1 MKERIKEKTKDDE
14 LITWTLERKDGKPNL
29 IDETFLD
36 EMEDLL
42 ANLEKR
48 KSVKGLVIRSAHPGV
63 FLAGADLSKLSK
75 AKGDELESLL
85 KRGQDAFAR
94 LSNLPFPTACA
105 INGACLGG
113 GFEFALACDRR
124 ILSACPKAL
133 MGLPETSLGLLPGWG
148 GCYRLPR
155 LVGLLRALPIVAG
168 GKPVRPRKAR
178 ALGLVDEIVPP
189 ELTERAAVESLAK
202 GRIKRNRFF
211 LGNFRPLSTFA
222 CHRAL
227 GAVKKKTRGH
237 YPAPLAAIKVMS
249 KSIHLSLERAMKL
262 EREAFA
268 GLAKTS
274 AARNLVRYFFLR
286 ERAKK
291 INFPTNAKALP
302 EIRRVHVVGAGK
314 MGGGIA
320 QWLASRGIEVALSD
334 LSPDALALGLS
345 TVDDLLGKAR
355 IRGILTNVEA
365 REAMDRITPVCEK
378 IPLREGD
385 LVIEAIVER
394 IGAKR
399 SLFAE
404 LDERAP
410 KGVPFAT
417 NTSSLSVDSMSVAM
431 KNHGRLG
438 GLHFF
443 NPVHRME
450 LIEVIRAK
458 RTDPA
463 VTQALLDFVRRIGKR
478 AVLCKDSP
486 GFLVNRIL
494 VPYLVEAAILWENG
508 HAIEEIDGAML
519 DFGMPMGPLRL
530 LDEIGLDVSAHV
542 ANELKFRLPRLG
554 SPPKLLEQLVERDF
568 LGRKAG
574 AGFYRYGGKKGSKLK
589 VNEEANDLRKRVKPE
604 RMSRGEMVERMTLVM
619 LNESARCLEEGVV
632 ENPEDVD
639 FGMIAGTGWAPF
651 RGGPLRYAD
660 TLGLTE
666 VSLGMEKLHRKEGER
681 FEPSKFLVNL
691 ARYNE
696 TFYGG
701 IKRTVPDF
709 SSINEERIKP

>member
-1 MKERIKEKTKDDE
+1 MNRRIREKANEDG
-14 LITWTLERKDGKPNL
+14 LITWILEREDGKPNL
-29 IDETFLD
+29 IDEIFLG
-36 EMEDLL
+36 EMEELL
-42 ANLEKR
+42 AKLEKR
-48 KSVKGLVIRSAHPGV
+48 KSIKGLVVRSAHPGV

-75 AKGDELESLL
+75 LKGYELESLL

-113 GFEFALACDRR
+113 GYEFALACDRR

-133 MGLPETSLGLLPGWG
+133 VGLPETSLGLLPGWG

-168 GKPVRPRKAR
+168 GKPVRPGKAR
-178 ALGLVDEIVPP
+178 ALGLVDEIVHP
-189 ELTERAAVESLAK
+189 ELTERVAIESLAM
-202 GRIKRNRFF
+202 GRRKETRFF
-211 LGNFRPLSTFA
+211 LGNLRPISTFA

-227 GAVKKKTRGH
+227 KEVKKKTRGR
-237 YPAPLAAIKVMS
+237 YPAPLAAIRVMS
-249 KSIHLSLERAMKL
+249 KSIHLPLEGAMKR

-286 ERAKK
+286 ERARK
-291 INFPTNAKALP
+291 INFPTNAKPLP

-320 QWLASRGIEVALSD
+320 QWLASRGIKVALSD
-334 LSPDALALGLS
+334 LSPDALALGLR
-345 TVDDLLGKAR
+345 TVDKLLGKAR
-355 IRGILTNVEA
+355 ARGILTNVEA
-365 REAMDRITPVCEK
+365 REAMDRITPVCET
-378 IPLREGD
+378 IPLGEGD

-410 KGVPFAT
+410 EGVPFAT

-431 KNHGRLG
+431 KNRGRLG

-450 LIEVIRAK
+450 LIEVIRAEH
-458 RTDPA
+458 TDPA

-508 HAIEEIDGAML
+508 HRTDEIDGAML

-530 LDEIGLDVSAHV
+530 LDEIGLDVSSHV

-554 SPPKLLEQLVERDF
+554 SPPKLLGQMVERNF

-574 AGFYRYGGKKGSKLK
+574 SGFYLYGGKKGSELK
-589 VNEEANDLRKRVKPE
+589 VNEEANDLCGRGKPE
-604 RMSRGEMVERMTLVM
+604 RLSRAEMVERMTLVM
-619 LNESARCLEEGVV
+619 LNEAARCLEERVV

-660 TLGLTE
+660 SLGLGELT
-666 VSLGMEKLHRKEGER
+666 LRMKKLNRELGER
-681 FEPSKFLVNL
+681 FEPCNLLVNL
-691 ARYNE
+691 VRHDE
-696 TFYGG
+696 RFYGRNDRA
-701 IKRTVPDF
+701 IHESK
-709 SSINEERIKP
+709 SMKEERTKP

>member
-1 MKERIKEKTKDDE
+1 MNERIKEKAREDG
-14 LITWTLERKDGKPNL
+14 LITWTLKRKDGKPNL

-36 EMEDLL
+36 EMEKLL
-42 ANLEKR
+42 AKLEKR
-48 KSVKGLVIRSAHPGV
+48 ESIKGLVIRSAHPGV

-75 AKGDELESLL
+75 SKGHELEALL

-94 LSNLPFPTACA
+94 LSRLPFPTACA
-105 INGACLGG
+105 IDGACLGG
-113 GFEFALACDRR
+113 GYEFALACDRR

-133 MGLPETSLGLLPGWG
+133 VGLPETSLGLLPGWG

-155 LVGLLRALPIVAG
+155 LVGLLRALPIMAG
-168 GKPVRPRKAR
+168 GKPVRPEKAR
-178 ALGLVDEIVPP
+178 ALGMVDEVVPP
-189 ELTERAAVESLAK
+189 ELTERAAVESLGKERRK
-202 GRIKRNRFF
+202 GNRFF
-211 LGNFRPLSTFA
+211 LGNFRPISTLA
-222 CHRAL
+222 CKRAL
-227 GAVKKKTRGH
+227 REVKKKTRGR
-237 YPAPLAAIKVMS
+237 YPAPLAAIRVMS
-249 KSIHLSLERAMKL
+249 KSIRLSLEDAMKI
-262 EREAFA
+262 EREAFVR
-268 GLAKTS
+268 LANSTT
-274 AARNLVRYFFLR
+274 ARNLVRYFFLR
-286 ERAKK
+286 ERARK

-302 EIRRVHVVGAGK
+302 GIRRVHVVGAGK

-320 QWLASRGIEVALSD
+320 QWLASRGIDVALSD

-345 TVDDLLGKAR
+345 TVDKLLGKAWG
-355 IRGILTNVEA
+355 RGILTKVEA

-404 LDERAP
+404 LDGRAP
-410 KGVPFAT
+410 EGVPFAT

-431 KNHGRLG
+431 KNRGRLG

-450 LIEVIRAK
+450 LIEVIRAEH
-458 RTDPA
+458 TDPA

-508 HAIEEIDGAML
+508 HRTEEIDGAML

-554 SPPKLLEQLVERDF
+554 SPPKLLEQMVERKF
-568 LGRKAG
+568 LGRKTG
-574 AGFYRYGGKKGSKLK
+574 SGFYLYGGKRGNKLK
-589 VNEEANDLRKRVKPE
+589 ANEEANDLRKKR
-604 RMSRGEMVERMTLVM
+604 RASRLSKEEMVERMTLVM

-660 TLGLTE
+660 
-666 VSLGMEKLHRKEGER
+666 SLGSGEVARRTEKLFQKEGDR
-681 FEPSKFLVNL
+681 FEPCNLLINL
-691 ARYNE
+691 ARGKE
-696 TFYGG
+696 AFYRHLHRS
-701 IKRTVPDF
+701 IPDF
-709 SSINEERIKP
+709 TLIDKERTKS

>member
-1 MKERIKEKTKDDE
+1 MNKRIKEKTRDDG
-14 LITWTLERKDGKPNL
+14 LITWTLTREDGKPNL
-29 IDETFLD
+29 IDEIFLG
-36 EMEDLL
+36 EMETLL
-42 ANLEKR
+42 AKLEKNE
-48 KSVKGLVIRSAHPGV
+48 SIKGLVIRSAHPGV

-75 AKGDELESLL
+75 LKGNELESLL

-94 LSNLPFPTACA
+94 LSRLPFPTACA

-113 GFEFALACDRR
+113 GYEFALACDRR
-124 ILSACPKAL
+124 ILSACPKTL
-133 MGLPETSLGLLPGWG
+133 VGLPETSLGLLPGWG

-155 LVGLLRALPIVAG
+155 LVGLLRALPIMAG
-168 GKPVRPRKAR
+168 GKPVRQGKAR
-178 ALGLVDEIVPP
+178 ALGLVDEVVPP
-189 ELTERAAVESLAK
+189 ELTERVAIESLAMGRRK
-202 GRIKRNRFF
+202 GNRFF
-211 LGNFRPLSTFA
+211 LGNLRPISTLA

-227 GAVKKKTRGH
+227 REVNARTRGQ
-237 YPAPLAAIKVMS
+237 YPAPLVAIRVMS
-249 KSIHLSLERAMKL
+249 KSIHLSLEGAMKL

-268 GLAKTS
+268 GLANSTT
-274 AARNLVRYFFLR
+274 ARNLVRYFFLR
-286 ERAKK
+286 ERARK
-291 INFPTNAKALP
+291 IDFPTNAKTLP

-320 QWLASRGIEVALSD
+320 QWLASRGIKVALSD
-334 LSPDALALGLS
+334 LSPDALALGLR
-345 TVDDLLGKAR
+345 TVDTLLGKAR
-355 IRGILTNVEA
+355 ARGILTNVEA

-404 LDERAP
+404 LDKRAP
-410 KGVPFAT
+410 EGVPFAT
-417 NTSSLSVDSMSVAM
+417 NTSSLPVDSMSVAM
-431 KNHGRLG
+431 KNRGRLG

-450 LIEVIRAK
+450 LIEVIRAE

-508 HAIEEIDGAML
+508 HRTEEIDRAML

-530 LDEIGLDVSAHV
+530 LDEIGLDISAHV

-554 SPPKLLEQLVERDF
+554 SPPKLLDQMVERKF

-574 AGFYRYGGKKGSKLK
+574 SGFYLYGGKRGNKLK
-589 VNEEANDLRKRVKPE
+589 VNEEANDLRE
-604 RMSRGEMVERMTLVM
+604 RRRRSRLSKDKMVERMTLVM

-651 RGGPLRYAD
+651 RGGPLRYAES
-660 TLGLTE
+660 LGLGE
-666 VSLGMEKLHRKEGER
+666 VAEKMENLKHKEGDR
-681 FEPSKFLVNL
+681 FEPSNLLINL
-691 ARYNE
+691 ARHDE
-696 TFYGG
+696 TFYGN
-701 IKRTVPDF
+701 IHRTLQLM
-709 SSINEERIKP
+709 RKG